1 MISRS
6 TSRPG
11 SVSPDPRAA
20 RARAARRRFILDNH
34 PDRGGDPEEFQAGLR
49 AFTAA
54 GAGGGRTDIG
64 PGGRPGGG
72 HGDVGGGA
80 DGTRPAPTVTFYR
93 KRGLLGRARARL
105 VRREDANWEIANW
118 RARAAKWKVQATR
131 PRLGIRV
138 TLRAGGGRA
147 GGDARRSGTGGTPGH
162 WRCW

>member
-1 MISRS
+1 M
-6 TSRPG
+6 
-11 SVSPDPRAA
+11 SPDPRAA

-34 PDRGGDPEEFQAGLR
+34 PDRGGDPEAFQAGLR

-72 HGDVGGGA
+72 GHGDVGGGP

-93 KRGLLGRARARL
+93 KRGPLGRARARL
-105 VRREDANWEIANW
+105 VRRKGANWEIANW
-118 RARAAKWKVQATR
+118 RARAANWKAKATR

-138 TLRAGGGRA
+138 TRRAGGGA
-147 GGDARRSGTGGTPGH
+147 HRSGTSGTPGH